1 MDDGLIVKL
10 KFLLPNLPRAE
21 KVVAKYMLDNF
32 DKVSDMTLTMLA
44 EETGASEA
52 TVIRLCKDLGFSG
65 YIKLRQAFASASFSE
80 DSEKALSIGHAETI
94 AEIYDKVCANITNSL
109 TSTKVFINE
118 GYDAAL
124 AALLKARAV
133 FFFCTGD
140 SGPVCEYAKI
150 KFQRICIPA
159 FFEED
164 VMQQYES
171 AMRTTPDDVAIF
183 VSNSGRSSNVVT
195 AAKLAKQNGC
205 TTISIT
211 QSARSPLGK
220 YIDIPIYMSA
230 LDHTVGRDSI
240 TRRIVAMTVLE
251 TLYQAVVS
259 HGSRNFP
266 AMLEATMNSF
276 EINSVLHK

>member
-1 MDDGLIVKL
+1 
-10 KFLLPNLPRAE
+10 
-21 KVVAKYMLDNF
+21 MLDLE
-32 DKVSDMTLTMLA
+32 TLSL
-44 EETGASEA
+44 SLYKQYF
-52 TVIRLCKDLGFSG
+52 VC
-65 YIKLRQAFASASFSE
+65 YIYNSCLMNNIISF
-80 DSEKALSIGHAETI
+80 
-94 AEIYDKVCANITNSL
+94 NIS
-109 TSTKVFINE
+109 
-118 GYDAAL
+118 
-124 AALLKARAV
+124 
-133 FFFCTGD
+133 
-140 SGPVCEYAKI
+140 
-150 KFQRICIPA
+150 
-159 FFEED
+159 
-164 VMQQYES
+164 
-171 AMRTTPDDVAIF
+171 TPDDVAIF